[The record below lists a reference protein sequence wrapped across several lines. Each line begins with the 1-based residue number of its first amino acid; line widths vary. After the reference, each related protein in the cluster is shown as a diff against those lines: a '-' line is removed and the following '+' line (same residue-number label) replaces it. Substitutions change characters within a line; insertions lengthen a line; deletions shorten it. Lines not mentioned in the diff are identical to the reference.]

1 MNTFHRMIR
10 ICMALSLLVYIG
22 IGPANS
28 AGRTKQSTSNTVLN
42 GKGSPSAKIGING
55 DFYID
60 ISSFNI
66 YGPKV
71 NNRWPSPVSLRGPAG
86 IPGSD

>member
-1 MNTFHRMIR
+1 MNTFLRMIR
-10 ICMALSLLVYIG
+10 ICMALSLFVYVG
-22 IGPANS
+22 IAPASS

-71 NNRWPSPVSLRGPAG
+71 ITVGHLP
-86 IPGSD
+86 